1 MMEVNDN
8 INNNFSELFRK
19 NGFLRPKLEG
29 SFIEGTIV
37 SKNKHI
43 VSVYTGLKNNAQFVE
58 KELQP
63 IQKRGSA
70 QLNVGNT
77 VQLYTHVVE
86 NRDGESVLNPQYY
99 GQKLKAVTAWE
110 RVSKLKYAKGIVL
123 NTVNGGFSV
132 GIGGVVTFLPRSRA
146 KLPKTGKKEYIQHLV
161 GTYNLYKVIKVNY
174 VRKNIVVSLVNAPN
188 LNTNVSGTTSSINK
202 PGLSNNNK

>member
-1 MMEVNDN
+1 MIDVNEN
-8 INNNFSELFRK
+8 LNNNFSELFRK

-43 VSVYTGLKNNAQFVE
+43 VSLYTGLKNNTQFVE
-58 KELQP
+58 KELQ
-63 IQKRGSA
+63 SA
-70 QLNVGNT
+70 QKKGSTQLHVGST

-99 GQKLKAVTAWE
+99 NQKLKAVTAWE

-146 KLPKTGKKEYIQHLV
+146 KLPKSGKKDYIQYLIN
-161 GTYNLYKVIKVNY
+161 TYSLYKIIKVNY

-188 LNTNVSGTTSSINK
+188 MNTNVQNTYNNVNK
-202 PGLSNNNK
+202 QTPTINNK